1 MISFSLKRG
10 LEKGIDAFEFKVDY
24 CVCEACFLTS
34 TPFPS
39 ISKLSQVSNYL
50 EGKVNT

>member
-1 MISFSLKRG
+1 MILFSLKRG
-10 LEKGIDAFEFKVDY
+10 LEKGIDALFKVDY

-39 ISKLSQVSNYL
+39 ISELSQVSNYL
-50 EGKVNT
+50 GGKVNT